1 MAKYILESAGN
12 INWMAM
18 FALITFMSVFLT
30 GVYLVVTDNKNFI
43 NKMKNLPLEGGDES
57 SDSMST
63 FS

>member
-18 FALITFMSVFLT
+18 FALITFMLVFLT
-30 GVYLVVTDNKNFI
+30 GVYLVMTDNKTFI

-63 FS
+63 F